1 MRMNALATKGIHA
14 AALALALAFG
24 TAAHAASAVAACR
37 VTTYYADAEMTI
49 KVGSTTTCPAS
60 REQNGRMMKV
70 SDIDVFEAGSVRREP
85 SLPAGT
91 LPCEFQ
97 ADCKP
102 TSVEAPAETKHP
114 R

>member
-1 MRMNALATKGIHA
+1 MNALAARGIHA
-14 AALALALAFG
+14 AAVALALAFG

-49 KVGSTTTCPAS
+49 KVGTTTTCPGS
-60 REQNGRMMKV
+60 RENGRMVKV
-70 SDIDVFEAGSVRREP
+70 TDIDVFEAGSVRREP